1 MFRILQEPD
10 LGIMVFGLYMSAII
24 ALPFVEAIL
33 RKRGRLYL
41 LNDILPFALATA
53 FFMWKPV
60 THLSHELNVYMAF
73 AAGAALVLSTR
84 VGMGFTELSEQ
95 VAELR
100 EKLKLMEAR
109 AQAQSSQLPAG
120 PSI

>member
-10 LGIMVFGLYMSAII
+10 LGIMVFGLYMCAII
-24 ALPFVEAIL
+24 ALPFFEAIL

-41 LNDILPFALATA
+41 LNDIFPFAMAAA

-60 THLSHELNVYMAF
+60 THLSHELNVYMSLA
-73 AAGAALVLSTR
+73 AAGALVLGTK
-84 VGMGFTELSEQ
+84 VVMGFIEMSDQ

-100 EKLKLMEAR
+100 KKVELMEAR
-109 AQAQSSQLPAG
+109 EQQPD
-120 PSI
+120 